1 MKVTVEL
8 EKKDFDAMSDVIFG
22 ITEVEPTNEQIQKL
36 WDEMPEY
43 IKGTAY
49 NWGCS
54 DSVFR
59 DTMYDWL
66 EKHYNE
72 GKIKLDK

>member
-8 EKKDFDAMSDVIFG
+8 EKEDFDAMHDVIFD
-22 ITEVEPTNEQIQKL
+22 ITEVKPTNEQIQKL
-36 WDEMPEY
+36 WDEMPEC

-54 DSVFR
+54 DTVFR
-59 DTMYDWL
+59 DNMYDWL
-66 EKHYNE
+66 EEHYNE
-72 GKIKLDK
+72 GNIKLDK